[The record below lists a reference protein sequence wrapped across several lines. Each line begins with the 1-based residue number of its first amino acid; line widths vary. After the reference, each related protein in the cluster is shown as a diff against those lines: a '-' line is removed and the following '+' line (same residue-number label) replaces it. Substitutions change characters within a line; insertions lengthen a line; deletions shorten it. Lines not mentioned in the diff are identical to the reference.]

1 MGFRCPFISSIHF
14 IVTIFPNIVIIITEN
29 YMLQSI
35 FFTVFLFA
43 VCFSRQMPC
52 WPGLLLEATPDKHF
66 VRSYGIFSFRLSVL
80 VPSRPMPYHP
90 GLFCQAVSSGRLGS
104 AVWNLLVQTSYFQKD
119 PLDGA
124 ASFFCCSC
132 YRSKICP
139 GDEPGEQ
146 MASTEDPCKR
156 KIICSWRELNPDRP
170 VASPTFYL

>member
-1 MGFRCPFISSIHF
+1 
-14 IVTIFPNIVIIITEN
+14 
-29 YMLQSI
+29 MLQSI

-43 VCFSRQMPC
+43 VRFSRQMLC
-52 WPGLLLEATPDKHF
+52 WPGLLLEATHDKRL
-66 VRSYGIFSFRLSVL
+66 VPSYGIFSFRLSVL

-90 GLFCQAVSSGRLGS
+90 GLFCRAVSSVHLGS
-104 AVWNLLVQTSYFQKD
+104 SIWHLLVQTSNIQKD

-124 ASFFCCSC
+124 ASFFRWPC

-146 MASTEDPCKR
+146 IASTEDPRKR
-156 KIICSWRELNPDRP
+156 KIICSWRELNQDRP